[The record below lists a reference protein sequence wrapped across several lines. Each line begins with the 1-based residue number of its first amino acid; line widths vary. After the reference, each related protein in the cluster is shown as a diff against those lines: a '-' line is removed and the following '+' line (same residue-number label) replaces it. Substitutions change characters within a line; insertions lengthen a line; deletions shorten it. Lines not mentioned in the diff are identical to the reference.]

1 MLSTSPLP
9 GSAPG
14 GHFLTFEGMDGCG
27 KTTQLRML
35 AQYLRER
42 ERVVVET
49 VEPGGTDIGRQIRR
63 ILLDPANT
71 AIHAR
76 TELLLYFASR
86 AQNVEE
92 VIRPALA
99 AGNEVL
105 CDRFTDSTL
114 VYQGCG
120 RGLAASV
127 VLTLDRIACQGLRPD
142 TTILIDIDLET
153 SLNRARRRNERYG
166 QSESR
171 IDDESAAFH
180 EDVRK
185 GYLALAE
192 AEPERFIVIDG
203 RAPIGDVAR
212 NIREALRSRV

>member
-1 MLSTSPLP
+1 
-9 GSAPG
+9 
-14 GHFLTFEGMDGCG
+14 MDGCG
-27 KTTQLRML
+27 KTTQLRLL
-35 AQYLRER
+35 AQHLRENGR
-42 ERVVVET
+42 EVVET
-49 VEPGGTDIGRQIRR
+49 VEPGGTEIGRQIRR
-63 ILLDPANT
+63 ILLDPANA

-99 AGNEVL
+99 EGKIVL

-120 RGLAASV
+120 RGLDPAIV
-127 VLTLDRIACQGLRPD
+127 RELDRIACQGMRPD
-142 TTILIDIDLET
+142 LTILIDIDLET
-153 SLNRARRRNERYG
+153 SLTRAKRRNERAG

-180 EDVRK
+180 ESVRR
-185 GYLALAE
+185 GYLALAA
-192 AEPERFIVIDG
+192 AEPGRFIVIDG
-203 RAPIGDVAR
+203 RAGIGDVAR
-212 NIREALRSRV
+212 RIQEALNGRV

>member
-1 MLSTSPLP
+1 MPPSLFQ
-9 GSAPG
+9 GR
-14 GHFLTFEGMDGCG
+14 FLTFEGMDGCG
-27 KTTQLRML
+27 KTTQLRLL
-35 AQYLRER
+35 AQRLREDGR
-42 ERVVVET
+42 EVVET
-49 VEPGGTDIGRQIRR
+49 IEPGGTEIGRQIRR
-63 ILLDPANT
+63 ILLDPANA

-99 AGNEVL
+99 EHKIVL

-120 RGLAASV
+120 RGLDPTIV
-127 VLTLDRIACQGLRPD
+127 RELDRIACQSIRPD
-142 TTILIDIDLET
+142 LTVLIDIDLET
-153 SLNRARRRNERYG
+153 SLARAKRRNERAG

-180 EDVRK
+180 ESVRR
-185 GYLALAE
+185 GYLDLA
-192 AEPERFIVIDG
+192 ASEPDRFVVIDG
-203 RAPIGDVAR
+203 RAGIGEVAR
-212 NIREALRSRV
+212 HLREALNGRV